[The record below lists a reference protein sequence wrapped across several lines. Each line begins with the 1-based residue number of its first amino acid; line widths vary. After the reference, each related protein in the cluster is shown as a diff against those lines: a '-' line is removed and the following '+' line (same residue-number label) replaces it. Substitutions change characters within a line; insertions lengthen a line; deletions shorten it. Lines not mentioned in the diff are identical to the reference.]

1 MVSTR
6 HRQFGG
12 SKLFEFVIVVLLVGV
27 LSMVVLEYMLRY
39 IEVAEKGAME
49 NTVLNLRSA
58 LRLRLAEVLVRGDA
72 AEGVRLSRENPM
84 SWLQSKPQNYAGEF
98 SYPEPDSI
106 GLGKWYYDSND
117 RELVYLVDHGREF
130 VPDEEG
136 RKRVRLRVVA
146 PSLARRAKENQEMTV
161 NVVVQDIS
169 LVLAEPYKWEFK

>member
-1 MVSTR
+1 MAGVR
-6 HRQFGG
+6 YRQFGG
-12 SKLFEFVIVVLLVGV
+12 SKLFEFIIVVMLVGV

-49 NTVLNLRSA
+49 NTVMNLRSA

-72 AEGVRLSRENPM
+72 AEGARLARENPM
-84 SWLQSKPQNYAGEF
+84 NWLQGKPQNYAGEF

-106 GLGKWYYDSND
+106 GPGKWYYDSNS

-136 RKRVRLRVVA
+136 RKRVRIRVVA
-146 PSLARRAKENQEMTV
+146 PSLTGRAKESQEMTV
-161 NVVVQDIS
+161 NEVVKDIS
-169 LVLAEPYKWEFK
+169 LVFVEPYKWEFK